1 MSEARFF
8 EERCKVYAAA
18 IEKWGVDNQLHVAIE
33 EMSEVIKA
41 ITKILRIN
49 TASCSESDISG
60 SLESLVEEIADA
72 TIMLE
77 QLQEIFCINSDVYV
91 AMWHKIGRLKERVN
105 ND

>member
-1 MSEARFF
+1 MSEARFY

-18 IEKWGVDNQLHVAIE
+18 IEKWGVDNQFHVAIE

-60 SLESLVEEIADA
+60 LLESLVEEIADA

-77 QLQEIFCINSDVYV
+77 QLKEIFCINSDVYV
-91 AMWHKIGRLKERVN
+91 AMWHKIGRLKERLSE
-105 ND
+105 

>member
-18 IEKWGVDNQLHVAIE
+18 LEKWGVDSQLHVAIE

-41 ITKILRIN
+41 ITKLMRIDTEEEL
-49 TASCSESDISG
+49 TAAI
-60 SLESLVEEIADA
+60 ESLAEEIADA

-77 QLQEIFCINSDVYV
+77 QLQEIFCINEKVWE
-91 AMWHKIGRLKERVN
+91 AMWSKIGRLKERVN